1 MCVLHTSSWKNRR
14 LWLQLTCINMQKKK
28 HTETDAQ
35 ISHLQLLHSVLFNIT
50 TPCKQTQSGHLIKQP
65 LSLSLSLPSIS
76 LSICVLW
83 SSPFSSP
90 AGDACLALGTF
101 PFLRWPVPRCICRGS
116 SLSRQKAQRKKIR
129 KLSIMKTRS
138 TVSFSTSSSH
148 SLLCH
153 ELGKTR
159 EEEN

>member
-1 MCVLHTSSWKNRR
+1 MKMCMLHTSSWKNRR
-14 LWLQLTCINMQKKK
+14 PWLQHTCINMQKNP
-28 HTETDAQ
+28 Q

-65 LSLSLSLPSIS
+65 LSLSLPSIS